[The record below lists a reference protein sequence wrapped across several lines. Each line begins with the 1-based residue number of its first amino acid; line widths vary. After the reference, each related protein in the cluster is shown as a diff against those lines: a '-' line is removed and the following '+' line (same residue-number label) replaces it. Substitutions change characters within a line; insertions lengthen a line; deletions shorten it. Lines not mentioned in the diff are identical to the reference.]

1 MLRIVTTLAILV
13 FSITQNAYAFCPYGS
28 VTKVINGR
36 AYCVDRQQEEN
47 REYQEA
53 LRKQQAPSPLQQF
66 GQQLR
71 QTDFKCMNDCTSR
84 GYMYEYCEKRCSY

>member
-53 LRKQQAPSPLQQF
+53 LT
-66 GQQLR
+66 GW
-71 QTDFKCMNDCTSR
+71 
-84 GYMYEYCEKRCSY
+84 